1 MRDGRALRLEGIEE
15 RYERYKEKIRN
26 YTIMDDIFMR
36 NVLKEQGCTR
46 VYLTG
51 DYEPEGSA
59 GA

>member
-1 MRDGRALRLEGIEE
+1 
-15 RYERYKEKIRN
+15 
-26 YTIMDDIFMR
+26 MDDIFMR